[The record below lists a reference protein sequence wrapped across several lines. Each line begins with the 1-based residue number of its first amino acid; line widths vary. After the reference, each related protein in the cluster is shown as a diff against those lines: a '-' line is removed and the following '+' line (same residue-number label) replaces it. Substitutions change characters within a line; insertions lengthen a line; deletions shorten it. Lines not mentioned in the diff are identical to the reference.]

1 VTGYS
6 ADQKEPAMSETSP
19 SPLAA
24 EADDSVVMTTRE
36 LMEFLS
42 LSRTKIWELT
52 KKEGLPATK
61 VGGDYRYVRSE
72 VLAWL
77 EKFRVDRS

>member
-1 VTGYS
+1 
-6 ADQKEPAMSETSP
+6 MSESGSAP
-19 SPLAA
+19 SGI
-24 EADDSVVMTTRE
+24 ESDDAVMTTRE
-36 LMEFLS
+36 LMEFLG

-52 KKEGLPATK
+52 KQQGLPATK

-77 EKFRVDRS
+77 EKFRVKRG

>member
-1 VTGYS
+1 MSDSIASPADADTG
-6 ADQKEPAMSETSP
+6 DN
-19 SPLAA
+19 
-24 EADDSVVMTTRE
+24 VVMTTRE

-72 VLAWL
+72 VLDWL
-77 EKFRVDRS
+77 EKFRVVRG

>member
-1 VTGYS
+1 MSDSIASPADADTG
-6 ADQKEPAMSETSP
+6 DN
-19 SPLAA
+19 
-24 EADDSVVMTTRE
+24 VVMTTRE

-61 VGGDYRYVRSE
+61 VGGDYKYVRSE
-72 VLAWL
+72 VLDWL
-77 EKFRVDRS
+77 EKFRVVRG

>member
-1 VTGYS
+1 
-6 ADQKEPAMSETSP
+6 MSETSAP
-19 SPLAA
+19 ATSP
-24 EADDSVVMTTRE
+24 ESDENVVMTTRE

-77 EKFRVDRS
+77 EKFRVDRG